1 MIVSEKSSKD
11 NAMKIA
17 IRLNLLG
24 DKSVSVFNTFKFDEE
39 GDKKKLDPVV
49 KRIKDNCVP
58 RKNAFFEH
66 C

>member
-24 DKSVSVFNTFKFDEE
+24 DKSVFVFNTFKFDEE
-39 GDKKKLDPVV
+39 GDKKKLDPAV

-58 RKNAFFEH
+58 RTNAFFEH
-66 C
+66 